1 MHILI
6 LSIIGK
12 TYYSKSTMLM
22 SNEISLMIILC
33 FLLCLQKI
41 LQWKMLD
48 HGLEEQDLEEEGDI
62 GGEESGGDKHS

>member
-1 MHILI
+1 
-6 LSIIGK
+6 
-12 TYYSKSTMLM
+12 
-22 SNEISLMIILC
+22 MIILC

-62 GGEESGGDKHS
+62 GGEELGGDKHS